1 MYRKEKNANDVLYI
15 LEHLREEDKAE
26 AKILR
31 GSDYVVSI
39 LNDIMNSCDDIFVLG
54 CKKSDDTPVCMGGC
68 VPAKE
73 QGTGIVWL
81 LSTPEIERHQICFL
95 RNAKDEFEK
104 INKKYWLTYNF
115 IFNQNFLA
123 KKWLSKFGYSFESS
137 QNKLLNIPDD
147 FELFY
152 KLRNTRGLNNGTNTA
167 I

>member
-95 RNAKDEFEK
+95 RNAKGEKKYMEYKIILIGNSAVGKTAFFKKLTKNIGLHITSFLIKIFWLKNGSQNSAIPLKALK
-104 INKKYWLTYNF
+104 INC
-115 IFNQNFLA
+115 
-123 KKWLSKFGYSFESS
+123 
-137 QNKLLNIPDD
+137 
-147 FELFY
+147 
-152 KLRNTRGLNNGTNTA
+152 
-167 I
+167 